1 MKTRIRYGDY
11 LGAVRH
17 KQHAIS
23 YNVVTAHAPQRRR
36 MRLRPVDMYRLL
48 APYVGLRFLDQARA
62 VVPLAVFMVLF
73 LLVVLQVQV
82 SQPATVAVGLL
93 AIMVGLML
101 FMEGVKHGLMPFS
114 ENIGYTMP
122 GRSSLVTVTLVAFLL
137 GAAATMAEPAIGAL
151 KTAGSLT
158 SAATAPHLYSLLHE
172 RSHWLIV
179 AVAVGVGLAV
189 LVGILRFYFNWRLK
203 TILLL
208 AVPPCLMLT
217 AYLAADPRLA
227 PILGL
232 AWDCGAI
239 TTGPVTVPLVLAV
252 GIGVSAAT
260 GQEDN
265 PLSGFGIVTLA
276 SLFPVM
282 AVMIL
287 GLFIDWGWMADIPLD
302 SLLATPAAAESARL
316 AAPLAGLLAAVRAI
330 LPLVLFLWLVQR
342 FVLKEKQ
349 AHLNIVMYGVTT
361 AILGMALFGIG
372 LDYGLTALGT
382 QAGAVFPASFASF
395 AAVPGSPLYSYWAG
409 IGLTLLFALLLGFGA
424 TIAEPALNA
433 MGMTVQE
440 LTDGAFA
447 KRTLIQAVAVGVG
460 VGTAVGVAKII
471 FDLPVAWLLLPSY
484 MLALLMTIFSGE
496 EYVNLAWDSAG
507 VTTGPVTVPLVL
519 ALGLGLGKAVGV
531 HDGFGILAMASVGPI
546 ISVLAVG
553 LWIRMRTALNRRA
566 RVVIE

>member
-17 KQHAIS
+17 KQLAIS
-23 YNVVTAHAPQRRR
+23 YNAVTSHAPHRRP
-36 MRLRPVDMYRLL
+36 RLRPVDIYRLL
-48 APYVGLRFLDQARA
+48 APYIGLRFFEQIRA
-62 VVPLAVFMVLF
+62 VVPLAAFMVLF
-73 LLVVLQVQV
+73 LLAVLSVQV
-82 SQPATVAVGLL
+82 RQPVIVALGLL
-93 AIMVGLML
+93 AIMAGLML

-122 GRSSLVTVTLVAFLL
+122 GRSSLLTVTLVAFLL

-158 SAATAPHLYSLLHE
+158 SAEAAPHLYSLLHE
-172 RSHWLIV
+172 RSHWLV
-179 AVAVGVGLAV
+179 LAVAVGVGLAV

-203 TILLL
+203 ALLL
-208 AVPPCLMLT
+208 FTVPVCLGLT
-217 AYLAADPRLA
+217 AYLAADPRLV

-282 AVMIL
+282 TVMLL
-287 GLFIDWGWMADIPLD
+287 GLFIDWGWMAAMPLD
-302 SLLATPAAAESARL
+302 
-316 AAPLAGLLAAVRAI
+316 GLLAAAPAEAAAPPLADLIGALRAI

-342 FVLKEKQ
+342 LVLKEKQ
-349 AHLNIVMYGVTT
+349 QHLNIIVYGITL
-361 AILGMALFGIG
+361 AILGMALFSVG
-372 LDYGLTALGT
+372 LHYGLTRLGA
-382 QAGAVFPASFASF
+382 QAGEMFPASFAGF
-395 AAVPGSPLYSYWAG
+395 AAVPGSPLYSFGVG

-433 MGMTVQE
+433 MGMKVQE

-447 KRTLIQAVAVGVG
+447 KSTLIRAVAFGVG
-460 VGTAVGVAKII
+460 IGTAVGVAKII
-471 FDLPVAWLLLPSY
+471 FNWPIAWLLLPSY
-484 MLALLMTIFSGE
+484 VLALLMTVFSGE

-546 ISVLAVG
+546 VSVLAVG
-553 LWIRMRTALNRRA
+553 LWIRMRTAMDRRT